1 MSDSEL
7 DIFNIETVLIESN
20 SMDAF
25 QKSIDEL
32 TELFPMSE
40 EMVDMVKF
48 IMYKQYYTGR
58 IDSNTYLLSRM
69 KEFVGSC
76 KDFTDG
82 HAEVVAYVLKLSN
95 DQLS

>member
-7 DIFNIETVLIESN
+7 GIFNIETVLIESN

-32 TELFPMSE
+32 AELFPMSE
-40 EMVDMVKF
+40 EMIDMVRF

-58 IDSNTYLLSRM
+58 IDSNTYLLYRM
-69 KEFVGSC
+69 KEFVGNC
-76 KDFTDG
+76 EDFTED
-82 HAEVVAYVLKLSN
+82 HAEVVAYVLKLSD